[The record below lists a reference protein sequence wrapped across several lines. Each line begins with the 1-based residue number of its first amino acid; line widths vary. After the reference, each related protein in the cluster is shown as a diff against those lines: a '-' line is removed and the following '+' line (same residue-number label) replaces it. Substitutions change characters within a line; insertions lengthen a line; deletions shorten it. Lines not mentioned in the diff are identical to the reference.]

1 MSLVSVKVHAPGG
14 TIVMQ
19 DAPTRNALSR
29 AMVEAIDQALDDL
42 HQEKRVRAV
51 IITGAGSGFSSGMNL
66 KELHAARERDDRQ
79 ALAELHADWVRVA
92 ELLQKMLR
100 YPKPLIAAV
109 DGEAFG
115 AGLALALGSDLV
127 VASERARFAAPA
139 ATHGLIGGLVAPLL
153 VFRLGAATAA
163 RLLLAHESLGA
174 AEAQAAG
181 LICTP
186 VRSDQI
192 WVAADNLA
200 RQCATAPAE
209 SLQLTKRLL
218 NETIGE
224 TLASQLTV
232 GAGMGATACSTES
245 AAEGLAAFSEKRD
258 AVWP

>member
-14 TIVMQ
+14 TIVME

-29 AMVEAIDQALDDL
+29 AMVESLDQALDDL

-51 IITGAGSGFSSGMNL
+51 ILTGAGSSFCSGMDL
-66 KELHAARERDDRQ
+66 KELSEVRGRDGME
-79 ALAELHADWVRVA
+79 ALTEMHADWVRVA
-92 ELLQKMLR
+92 ELLQKMWR

-109 DGEAFG
+109 DGEALG
-115 AGLALALGSDLV
+115 AGMALSLACDLV
-127 VASERARFAAPA
+127 VASERTRFASPA

-163 RLLLAHESLGA
+163 RLLLAHQSLSA
-174 AEAQAAG
+174 ADAQAVG
-181 LICTP
+181 LTAAP
-186 VRSDQI
+186 VRSDQV
-192 WVAADNLA
+192 WAAADQLA

-224 TLASQLTV
+224 AVAGQLTV